1 MPRARNIKPGF
12 FTNDELVELPMATRL
27 LFIGLWTLADREG
40 RLEDR
45 PKKIKMELFPA
56 DDVDV
61 DEALS
66 TLVSSAFIQRYRV
79 GDAGYIQV
87 RNFAKH
93 QRPHSNESASTFP
106 PPETAT
112 PPTPPEKP
120 RQSRENEN
128 TANHGEQDGA
138 PWQPSRAGAGA
149 IKTDTGYLNADSLI
163 PDTGFPADPNTPAA
177 PAEEVAAV
185 MVPTDHPP
193 QPIQPFDLLEALVE
207 TLGQD
212 ISVLSPS
219 EKSKQLG
226 VAKRLLTDGMTDA
239 DVRDM
244 AKWLRAQTWMTSG
257 IDFLT
262 LERYRGR
269 WQMSGKPKT
278 VPDGSL
284 RLYNGGNN
292 TPGRDGRTDAER
304 GYRLDPGPKGWS
316 ADELARMSMDDY
328 RTERSGT

>member
-56 DDVDV
+56 DDVNV

-106 PPETAT
+106 PPEAST

-120 RQSRENEN
+120 RQAGKNED
-128 TANHGEQDGA
+128 TANHGEQDGT
-138 PWQPSRAGAGA
+138 PWQPSRVGTGA
-149 IKTDTGYLNADSLI
+149 IKTDTGYLNEDSLI
-163 PDTGFPADPNTPAA
+163 PDTGLLADPDDPAA
-177 PAEEVAAV
+177 PADEVPAPV
-185 MVPTDHPP
+185 VQVVDPP
-193 QPIQPFDLLEALVE
+193 KPIQPFDLLEALVE

-212 ISVLSPS
+212 RDVLSPS

-226 VAKRLLTDGMTDA
+226 VAKRLLADGMTDA

-262 LERYRGR
+262 LEKYRGR

-284 RLYNGGNN
+284 RVFNGGNT

-304 GYRLDPGPKGWS
+304 GYRENPGPKGWT
-316 ADELARMSMDDY
+316 ADEMAHMAMDL
-328 RTERSGT
+328 ERSGT